1 MSVRANRSEASL
13 LSLNRDTFNR
23 ILGSIKQ
30 FLKEDYCAAASQD
43 GNKESTRHGQHDRH
57 KAGTIVSVDGAFVLS
72 MEDDEDNG
80 DEVPQDINNI
90 DQGTN
95 SSQFQMLDL
104 EASAISSGANN
115 N

>member
-1 MSVRANRSEASL
+1 
-13 LSLNRDTFNR
+13 
-23 ILGSIKQ
+23 
-30 FLKEDYCAAASQD
+30 
-43 GNKESTRHGQHDRH
+43 
-57 KAGTIVSVDGAFVLS
+57 